1 MGAIR
6 VLDVTTALEN
16 RRKPHSKW
24 KLSLPNEAGQVWP
37 DFHPSFSF
45 SPSSTIFTIGSCFA
59 RNIEKAMVE
68 WGCYIP
74 MLDFKTRLE
83 EWEGRPG
90 SMLNKYTPPNFRN
103 SIEWTAQIYDRDGKV
118 GESDC
123 LDFAIDVGSGEFI
136 DMDTASQVPVSF
148 KRLVERRQEIYD
160 VFRYAFRSEVVIMTP
175 GYIET
180 WLDAKTG
187 RYMAGVLKVPRAARD
202 GSRFKFELR
211 SFEDSVGDML
221 AAIDIVRERNANA
234 KFLVT
239 TSPVPLAA
247 TFTGQDVRTANTF
260 SKSIVRAVCGVLPT
274 LREKVDYFP
283 SYESAILS
291 DPAGVWKPDR
301 IHILQSFVEGVAR
314 RLEEAYVRPAR
325 TILRAGPEQTSRP
338 ADRPCAA

>member
-90 SMLNKYTPPNFRN
+90 SMLNKSTPPNFRN

-148 KRLVERRQEIYD
+148 KRLVEHRQEIYD

-221 AAIDIVRERNANA
+221 AAIDMVCERNANA

-239 TSPVPLAA
+239 TSPVPLGA

-260 SKSIVRAVCGVLPT
+260 FEVHRSGGVRVPSDAAGKSRLLSIF
-274 LREKVDYFP
+274 RER
-283 SYESAILS
+283 
-291 DPAGVWKPDR
+291 DPFRPGRRLETDR

-314 RLEEAYVRPAR
+314 RLEEAYARPAR